1 MTSLDNLVLKVK
13 QLDAPSFLNDK
24 IPEKEVETACVAFL
38 KSLGY
43 KVAHKK
49 KPRLIKNLDELINFF
64 YSLMDYYHNDVCAL
78 VANRQ
83 KDRTLFTRF
92 INNRQEELKCSFEDG
107 MQDCANIINA
117 LFVYEADLDLTL
129 PIGTWVFGSDKCK
142 WITDKVISMLNSNV
156 EILNTYK
163 MEKMVEADELR
174 DKDYTGFNFD
184 NLRRIHGD

>member
-1 MTSLDNLVLKVK
+1 MKNLDILISKVK

-24 IPEKEVETACVAFL
+24 LPEKEVEVACVNFL

-43 KVAHKK
+43 KVANKAR
-49 KPRLIKNLDELINFF
+49 PRQIKNLDELVNFF
-64 YSLMDYYHNDVCAL
+64 YNLMDYYHNDVCAL

-92 INNRQEELKCSFEDG
+92 ISNRQLELKCSFEDG
-107 MQDCANIINA
+107 IQDCANIINA
-117 LFVYEADLDLTL
+117 LFVYESELDLTL

-156 EILNTYK
+156 EILNAYR
-163 MEKMVEADELR
+163 MEKMVEADEL
-174 DKDYTGFNFD
+174 KDNEYTGFNFE
-184 NLRRIHGD
+184 NLRRVHGD